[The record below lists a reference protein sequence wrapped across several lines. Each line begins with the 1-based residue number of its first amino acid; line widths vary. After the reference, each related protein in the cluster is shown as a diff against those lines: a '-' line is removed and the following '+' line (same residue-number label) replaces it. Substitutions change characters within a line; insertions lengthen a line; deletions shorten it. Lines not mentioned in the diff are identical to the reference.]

1 MLQTFHFWQHWVH
14 LWKSGQLAIFFT
26 SASWLSLLKT
36 DPKMCLFFLTLRC
49 DPSIAGHWL
58 SGHRMVSWR
67 LWVADARHS
76 LGRRDSQGYKY
87 INTHRLIPVAGE
99 ALAVCISP
107 PGPAKAV
114 SMRCSL
120 SSLQMPSGSNFQICL
135 IFVISSFSAY
145 SWQLTADFFQQSSVS
160 KREFTKTF
168 SNNVAMIFFKFL
180 AFLKKKPQKQFLTF
194 LKFSLD
200 RRNRRTINNFC

>member
-1 MLQTFHFWQHWVH
+1 MLQTFHFWQHRVH
-14 LWKSGQLAIFFT
+14 LWKPVFT
-26 SASWLSLLKT
+26 SASSLSLLKT
-36 DPKMCLFFLTLRC
+36 DPKMYLFFLTLRW

-58 SGHRMVSWR
+58 NGHRMVSWR
-67 LWVADARHS
+67 QLVADARHS

-99 ALAVCISP
+99 ALAVSVSP

-135 IFVISSFSAY
+135 IFVISSFSP
-145 SWQLTADFFQQSSVS
+145 TADFFQQSSVS

-168 SNNVAMIFFKFL
+168 SNNVAMIF
-180 AFLKKKPQKQFLTF
+180 
-194 LKFSLD
+194 
-200 RRNRRTINNFC
+200 